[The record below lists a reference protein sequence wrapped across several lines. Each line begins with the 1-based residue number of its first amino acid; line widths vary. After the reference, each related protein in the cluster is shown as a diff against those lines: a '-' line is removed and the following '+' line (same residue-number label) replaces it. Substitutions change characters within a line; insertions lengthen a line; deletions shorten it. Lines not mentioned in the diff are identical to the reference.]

1 VAELS
6 ILQDELVIVGEKIP
20 GRLWLGTSMYP
31 SPEIMGNS
39 LKAAGPG
46 FVTVSVRRQTARQVE
61 DNGHWRLIDQWLKQS
76 GSLLLPNTAG
86 CHSAAEAVLLANMS
100 RQLFGTDW
108 IKLEV
113 IGDDYSLQPNAF
125 ELLQAAETLVQQGFR
140 VLPYCT
146 EDLVLCQK
154 LLDVGCAAVMPWAA
168 PIGTGRGLQN
178 PHGLRMLRERLP
190 DAVIVIDAGIGKPSQ
205 AMQAMEMGFDA
216 VLMNTAVAKS
226 LDPVT
231 MAAAFGHAVTG
242 GRQAWLAGLMV
253 EREQASAST
262 PALGMPFWH
271 SDTWR
276 GKTTT
281 NP

>member
-1 VAELS
+1 MADS
-6 ILQDELVIVGEKIP
+6 TAQDALVIGGETIP

-31 SPEIMGNS
+31 SPDIMGQS
-39 LKAAGPG
+39 LQAAGPG

-61 DNGHWRLIDQWLKQS
+61 DNGHWQLIDQWLKKS

-86 CHSAAEAVLLANMS
+86 CHSASEAILMANMA
-100 RQLFGTDW
+100 RQLFTTDW

-125 ELLQAAETLVQQGFR
+125 ELLSAAETLVQQGFK

-154 LLDVGCAAVMPWAA
+154 LLDVGCKAVMPWAA

-216 VLMNTAVAKS
+216 VLMNTAVAKA
-226 LDPVT
+226 LDPVA
-231 MAAAFGHAVTG
+231 MAGAFRNAVTG
-242 GRQAWLAGLMV
+242 GRQAWQAGTMV

-262 PALGMPFWH
+262 PTLGMPFWH
-271 SDTWR
+271 Q
-276 GKTTT
+276 
-281 NP
+281 